1 MAHAVKADLEAYV
14 GAAVTLPSDAEID
27 RLLDRAS
34 ELIDEITLIRC
45 VDADNADQTEALNA
59 ATCAQVEYWLQAG
72 EPRGMEGS
80 VQSYSVG
87 SVQVTYGAGN
97 RRPELASRAR
107 RHLLLAGLLYRGV
120 TVR

>member
-1 MAHAVKADLEAYV
+1 MAHAVKADLEAYA
-14 GAAVTLPSDAEID
+14 GESVTLPSDDEID

-34 ELIDEITLIRC
+34 ELIDEITMLRC
-45 VDADNADQTEALNA
+45 VDADNDDHTEARKL
-59 ATCAQVEYWLQAG
+59 ATCAQAEYWLQAG
-72 EPRGMEGS
+72 EPRGLEGS

-107 RHLLLAGLLYRGV
+107 RHLMLAGLLYRGV
-120 TVR
+120 TAR